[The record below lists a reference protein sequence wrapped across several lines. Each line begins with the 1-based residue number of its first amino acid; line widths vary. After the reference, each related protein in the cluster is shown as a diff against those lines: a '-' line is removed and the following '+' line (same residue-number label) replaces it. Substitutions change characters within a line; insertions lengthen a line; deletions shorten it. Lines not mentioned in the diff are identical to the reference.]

1 MRVLIVDDEPVLR
14 RMVRL
19 TLEETHEVR
28 EAEDGVSALE
38 AVRTHGP
45 FDVVLLD
52 QKMPGMQG
60 VDVLAEL
67 RRIAPDTRV
76 IMLTAHASLDLAT
89 TALARGASHFLAK
102 PMTPALLRAALAA
115 SRPHPASLAGAA
127 RREHTITLNG
137 FAIDAGHHARVERDG
152 SATHVFR
159 VAHVVGGWTKD
170 AEVHVA
176 RDAFRQSGR
185 PDVAI
190 AGRLAALVARRVLAD
205 QLWQEGVLPEGG
217 GLQVRAVS
225 PAQLATA
232 LQEDAG

>member
-1 MRVLIVDDEPVLR
+1 MRVLIVDDEAVLR

-19 TLEETHEVR
+19 TLDETHEVH
-28 EAEDGVSALE
+28 EAEDGPTALE

-67 RRIAPDTRV
+67 RRLAPDTRV

-89 TALARGASHFLAK
+89 AALAGGASHFLAK

-115 SRPHPASLAGAA
+115 TRRLPAAAAGAA

-159 VAHVVGGWTKD
+159 VSHVVGGWTKE
-170 AEVHVA
+170 AEVHVM

-205 QLWQEGVLPEGG
+205 ELWQEGVLPEAG
-217 GLQVRAVS
+217 GLEVRSVTS
-225 PAQLATA
+225 AQMAAA
-232 LQEDAG
+232 LHEDAG